1 MIKTQT
7 VKIGSN
13 RGLPRIWIQNKSIE
27 EAGFTKDSTYDIV
40 YNPVQQKI
48 TINKSEGGDRKVS
61 GTGKRSAIID
71 ICNSMIR
78 DVFKDNTEVEITIS
92 QNRIVISL
100 TKIDRKKSAR
110 ISNKTMGSVFT
121 GIGGLDEA
129 GKRSGYEAKFAIE
142 KEAQYAEIY
151 ENNNSNVEVHNSDIA
166 NVEYSKLQKVELLV
180 GGIPCEPFSQ
190 VRRNYREGEL
200 PELHENAD
208 LSMHFLQLV
217 EHVNPRNIVLEE
229 VPQYLKSG
237 VGTATMN
244 ALKRM
249 GYHVVSKTVDG
260 TEYGESTQRK
270 RAVILATT
278 EEIEFPEPVNDKH
291 AKLHEMLLPVE
302 DPQCEWWNRETKS
315 WVFEHWET
323 QTAKGN
329 NFASQQ
335 LEYGKSETVQAIT
348 RRYFAQQG
356 GNPVV
361 KHPDMADTFRWL
373 TITEVKRIMGYE
385 DDFDLGTAKTT
396 AGEGMGQSV
405 LIDTFAKIIGELK

>member
-129 GKRSGYEAKFAIE
+129 GKRSGYEA
-142 KEAQYAEIY
+142 
-151 ENNNSNVEVHNSDIA
+151 S
-166 NVEYSKLQKVELLV
+166 LQ
-180 GGIPCEPFSQ
+180 
-190 VRRNYREGEL
+190 
-200 PELHENAD
+200 
-208 LSMHFLQLV
+208 
-217 EHVNPRNIVLEE
+217 
-229 VPQYLKSG
+229 
-237 VGTATMN
+237 
-244 ALKRM
+244 
-249 GYHVVSKTVDG
+249 
-260 TEYGESTQRK
+260 
-270 RAVILATT
+270 
-278 EEIEFPEPVNDKH
+278 
-291 AKLHEMLLPVE
+291 
-302 DPQCEWWNRETKS
+302 
-315 WVFEHWET
+315 
-323 QTAKGN
+323 
-329 NFASQQ
+329 
-335 LEYGKSETVQAIT
+335 
-348 RRYFAQQG
+348 
-356 GNPVV
+356 
-361 KHPDMADTFRWL
+361 
-373 TITEVKRIMGYE
+373 
-385 DDFDLGTAKTT
+385 
-396 AGEGMGQSV
+396 
-405 LIDTFAKIIGELK
+405 